1 MLCSVTVAF
10 DESVESP
17 ELEELTKKGTS
28 NSSVCLTKMANDVT
42 YRRLQQAL
50 DRIQQ
55 SASSLLV
62 NILLGIRQ
70 RENLNQKN
78 QKIFSP

>member
-17 ELEELTKKGTS
+17 ELEELTKKS
-28 NSSVCLTKMANDVT
+28 SSVCLTKMANDVT